1 MNCYLVVWPA
11 KNGDVSVVTSTF
23 PEHHPVLEGR
33 VYMVAAKQK
42 TCAEVCDAIG
52 IGNGAE
58 IGNGAKKSGLVTK
71 VNDYYGLF
79 DRALW
84 EKMDAW
90 REM

>member
-1 MNCYLVVWPA
+1 MNCYLVVWPD
-11 KNGDVSVVTSTF
+11 KNGDASVITSTF
-23 PEHHPVLEGR
+23 PDHHAILGGS
-33 VYMVAAKQK
+33 VYMVAAKQR

-52 IGNGAE
+52 IGNGAQK
-58 IGNGAKKSGLVTK
+58 NGLVTK

-90 REM
+90 RQM

>member
-11 KNGDVSVVTSTF
+11 KNGDASVITSTF
-23 PEHHPVLEGR
+23 PDHHAILGGS
-33 VYMVAAKQK
+33 VYMVAAKQR

-52 IGNGAE
+52 IGNGAQK
-58 IGNGAKKSGLVTK
+58 NGLVTK

-90 REM
+90 RQM